1 MRSLHVTTDTDTSD
15 GLRVRSQ
22 SLRSMSHTTQVGK
35 VSCASHSHLR
45 YAAASRNKRDEI
57 FVFGLLSQSSLAS
70 FHDAKHSVVGMDLD
84 APRRRLLTIGQ
95 DRVIKIWDV
104 SALFQ

>member
-1 MRSLHVTTDTDTSD
+1 M
-15 GLRVRSQ
+15 
-22 SLRSMSHTTQVGK
+22 
-35 VSCASHSHLR
+35 
-45 YAAASRNKRDEI
+45 
-57 FVFGLLSQSSLAS
+57 AS

-84 APRRRLLTIGQ
+84 ATRRRLLTIGQ

>member
-1 MRSLHVTTDTDTSD
+1 M
-15 GLRVRSQ
+15 SQ
-22 SLRSMSHTTQVGK
+22 SK
-35 VSCASHSHLR
+35 
-45 YAAASRNKRDEI
+45 RNQLFIVD
-57 FVFGLLSQSSLAS
+57 LSSQSSMAS

-84 APRRRLLTIGQ
+84 ATRQRLLTIGQ